1 MNIFVF
7 VAALAGL
14 LIGGVINLLADD
26 LPESGLL
33 RLPHYAD
40 GTPRPLVAW
49 LGLSAFIS
57 GKRAGPDGKAM
68 SWRYPA
74 VEAVTALLF
83 AETAAEYGFS
93 DMTVFWMGI
102 LAILVLIT
110 VIDLEH
116 RLILFVVMIPAYIYA
131 FIGAALFNQQINDK
145 IVFRDYLFG
154 GLFGFLIFFVLYL
167 GGILFTVIMEN
178 VRHEEMEE
186 VAFGYGDVMLA
197 TLSGLILGW
206 QALIFAMFIAIFAG
220 AAGALLYLGARMLVK
235 GKYELFTALPYGQY
249 IVIGTIIMM
258 LWRAPLI
265 NYLQGG

>member
-1 MNIFVF
+1 MDPFVF
-7 VAALAGL
+7 IAALAGL
-14 LIGGVINLLADD
+14 LVGGVINLLADD
-26 LPESGLL
+26 LPNNAPV

-40 GTPRPLVAW
+40 GTPRPPIAW
-49 LGLSAFIS
+49 LGLLAFVT
-57 GKRAGPDGKAM
+57 GKRAGADGKAM
-68 SWRYPA
+68 SWRYPLT
-74 VEAVTALLF
+74 EAATALLF
-83 AETAAEYGFS
+83 AQTAAEYGFS
-93 DMTVFWMGI
+93 GMSIFWMSI

-116 RLILFVVMIPAYIYA
+116 RLILFIVMIPSYVYA
-131 FIGAALFNQQINDK
+131 IIGAILFNQQISDK

-154 GLFGFLIFFVLYL
+154 GLLGFIVFFVLYL
-167 GGILFTVIMEN
+167 GGILFTAIVEN
-178 VRHEEMEE
+178 SRGEEMEE

-220 AAGALLYLGARMLVK
+220 AAGALVYLAVRLVVK
-235 GKYELFTALPYGQY
+235 GKYEVFTALPYGQY
-249 IVIGTIIMM
+249 IVFGTIIMM